1 MSKQNNMQHIQHFIW
16 DFDGTLFDS
25 YPIIIATLRAAV
37 QEYGYDCEP
46 AEAMQLMLQNIGV
59 AQNYYADKFSIPRDE
74 FVEVY
79 MRHHEKLNPQL
90 LAKPMADVEKV
101 LAKICQTGRKNYIFT
116 HRKCSTTAQ
125 YLEKYGL
132 DHYFTE
138 IVGPETPNFA
148 YKPAPDS
155 LLYLMDKYGMTA
167 EDAVMVGD
175 RDCDLGSARNAGIG
189 TVHFVCAMVPE
200 TLSCNFRFESYE
212 KMLAIL

>member
-1 MSKQNNMQHIQHFIW
+1 MQKKNDMRHIKHFIW

-25 YPIIIATLRAAV
+25 YPIIIATLRAAL
-37 QEYGYDCEP
+37 QDYGYDCDP
-46 AEAMQLMLQNIGV
+46 VEAMGLMLQNIGV

-90 LAKPMADVEKV
+90 LAKPIEDVEKV
-101 LAKICQTGRKNYIFT
+101 LAKICETGRKNYIFT

-132 DHYFTE
+132 SRYFTE
-138 IVGPETPNFA
+138 IVGPEAPHFA

-155 LLYLMDKYGMTA
+155 LLYLMDKYGMTT

-200 TLSCNFRFESYE
+200 QLSCNFRFESYK